1 MPLTILNCIQYYKQK
16 KFFSQ
21 NRLLLPSHQFATE
34 LPGSN
39 FLPPTFS
46 TGGKW
51 DFQVANLLLATVNF
65 KPCLLNKN
73 SILFCLFQMGLSVKA
88 GTKAEMTFYF

>member
-1 MPLTILNCIQYYKQK
+1 MVKGINNAFDHLELCLVLQAAEVLHQ
-16 KFFSQ
+16 S
-21 NRLLLPSHQFATE
+21 RLLLPSHQSATK

-65 KPCLLNKN
+65 
-73 SILFCLFQMGLSVKA
+73 
-88 GTKAEMTFYF
+88 